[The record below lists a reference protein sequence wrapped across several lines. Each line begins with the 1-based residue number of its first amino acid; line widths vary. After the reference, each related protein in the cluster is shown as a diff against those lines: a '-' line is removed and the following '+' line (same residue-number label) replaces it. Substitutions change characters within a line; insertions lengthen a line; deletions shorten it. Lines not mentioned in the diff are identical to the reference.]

1 MAEPAIT
8 RLNGECFSASLSEK
22 SKKLAEEF
30 EINLEELALHS
41 QGESLEVALMTRVK
55 QISSE
60 IIAEQ
65 NAYIE
70 KHGIPFEEF
79 SVRFDEAV

>member
-1 MAEPAIT
+1 MAEPAIA

-30 EINLEELALHS
+30 EINLDDLAYNS
-41 QGESLEVALMTRVK
+41 PGQSLESALMVKIK

-70 KHGIPFEEF
+70 KHGIPLEDI
-79 SVRFDEAV
+79 SVRFI